1 VNIILGPPGTGK
13 TTKLLSLVEE
23 YLEKGVPPDRIG
35 YFAFTRRAAEEAVS
49 RAMKKFNL
57 NKLDLPYFRTLHSL
71 AFLQAGLTHSQIMN
85 PAKYQEIADWLKI
98 GKFYSGPQMDQGPY
112 KDFGYGDKFLEI
124 NEDFAIGRSLLMSP
138 FSDFFTWQTTPI
150 TKIIAATADSSYV
163 KFETEN
169 SEYELSRMY
178 EEAVGNPI

>member
-1 VNIILGPPGTGK
+1 MSMLQQDKIPVTIDGSSDL
-13 TTKLLSLVEE
+13 
-23 YLEKGVPPDRIG
+23 
-35 YFAFTRRAAEEAVS
+35 AA
-49 RAMKKFNL
+49 
-57 NKLDLPYFRTLHSL
+57 KLDQLEDL
-71 AFLQAGLTHSQIMN
+71 ARLLTQGKPNWKLVRSRDGLTKQSVHILWIEFN
-85 PAKYQEIADWLKI
+85 ENGTFKAKH
-98 GKFYSGPQMDQGPY
+98 
-112 KDFGYGDKFLEI
+112 
-124 NEDFAIGRSLLMSP
+124 EDFAIGRSLLMSP

>member
-1 VNIILGPPGTGK
+1 MSMLQQDKIPVTIDGSSDL
-13 TTKLLSLVEE
+13 
-23 YLEKGVPPDRIG
+23 
-35 YFAFTRRAAEEAVS
+35 AA
-49 RAMKKFNL
+49 
-57 NKLDLPYFRTLHSL
+57 KLDQLEAL
-71 AFLQAGLTHSQIMN
+71 ARLLTQGKPNWKLVRSRDGLTKHSVDILWIEFN
-85 PAKYQEIADWLKI
+85 ENGTFKAKH
-98 GKFYSGPQMDQGPY
+98 
-112 KDFGYGDKFLEI
+112 
-124 NEDFAIGRSLLMSP
+124 EDFAIGRSLLMSP

>member
-1 VNIILGPPGTGK
+1 MS
-13 TTKLLSLVEE
+13 KLQQDKIPVTIDGSSDL
-23 YLEKGVPPDRIG
+23 
-35 YFAFTRRAAEEAVS
+35 AA
-49 RAMKKFNL
+49 
-57 NKLDLPYFRTLHSL
+57 KLDQLEDL
-71 AFLQAGLTHSQIMN
+71 ARLLTQGKPNWKLVRSRDGLTKHSVDILWIEFN
-85 PAKYQEIADWLKI
+85 ENGTFKAKH
-98 GKFYSGPQMDQGPY
+98 
-112 KDFGYGDKFLEI
+112 
-124 NEDFAIGRSLLMSP
+124 EDFAIGRSLLMSP